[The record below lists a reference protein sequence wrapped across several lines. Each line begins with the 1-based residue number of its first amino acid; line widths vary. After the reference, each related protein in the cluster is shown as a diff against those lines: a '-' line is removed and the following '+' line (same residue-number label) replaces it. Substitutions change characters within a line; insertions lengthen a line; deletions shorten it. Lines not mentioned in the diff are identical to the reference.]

1 MPKKLSTTSVHYDD
15 GIVTATLH
23 GLFNEQSA
31 HDYSKKLFGLVREL
45 NGKPF
50 ALLADIRHVQG
61 ATPDAFDILSEIIG
75 KLPNMGLCAKAYVH
89 EGLVIKG
96 IMFQRIPK
104 LKEMEYLFFT
114 DCDEA
119 RDWLSD
125 EFMKKSNS

>member
-1 MPKKLSTTSVHYDD
+1 MPKKLSTTSVQYDD

-75 KLPNMGLCAKAYVH
+75 KLPNMGLCAKAYVY

-114 DCDEA
+114 DFDEA
-119 RDWLSD
+119 HDWLSD
-125 EFMKKSNS
+125 EFMKKSNT

>member
-1 MPKKLSTTSVHYDD
+1 MQYDD

-31 HDYSKKLFGLVREL
+31 HDYGKKLFGLVREL

-50 ALLADIRHVQG
+50 ALLADIRYVQG
-61 ATPDAFDILSEIIG
+61 ATPDAFDILSEIIE
-75 KLPNMGLCAKAYVH
+75 KLPKMGLCAKAYVY

-104 LKEMEYLFFT
+104 LKDMEYLFFT
-114 DCDEA
+114 DFDEA
-119 RDWLSD
+119 RTWLSNAYLRKT
-125 EFMKKSNS
+125 EC